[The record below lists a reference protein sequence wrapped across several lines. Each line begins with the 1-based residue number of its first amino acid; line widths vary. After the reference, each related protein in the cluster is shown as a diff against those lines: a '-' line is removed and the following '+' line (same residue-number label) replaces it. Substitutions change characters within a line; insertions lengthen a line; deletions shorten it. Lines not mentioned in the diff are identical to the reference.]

1 MEKDKLHDLV
11 ASAVI
16 NSILKTI
23 VRETQGEEAVREI
36 SELARLRGRIEEYMD
51 KPAVISIE
59 DVDRFN
65 RLVSKHFPERGERD
79 AEADMD
85 E

>member
-1 MEKDKLHDLV
+1 MYKGKLSNLV
-11 ASAVI
+11 MAALASE
-16 NSILKTI
+16 ILEDI
-23 VRETQGEEAVREI
+23 VRKSQGEETVREI
-36 SELARLRGRIEEYMD
+36 SELARLRGRIEACMD

-65 RLVSKHFPERGERD
+65 RLVSKHFPGRGERD

-85 E
+85 Q

>member
-11 ASAVI
+11 AAAVI
-16 NSILKTI
+16 NSILKDI
-23 VRETQGEEAVREI
+23 VSESQGEETVREI
-36 SELARLRGRIEEYMD
+36 SELARLRRRIEECMD

-65 RLVSKHFPERGERD
+65 RLVSKHFPGRGERD